1 MNIWITQVTSEQA
14 DNHPGKW
21 RTSKMSQISQMSVYL
36 LLRTHQKLEQKPL
49 KCTQLKY
56 TGRSSFIPAK
66 YTSNPNLMQK
76 THICMYM
83 FAAFFLPR
91 ADCLYSQDQM
101 HIFWEYLR
109 ALWNGPK
116 SIQTLSKFGAPIKI
130 VLFI

>member
-36 LLRTHQKLEQKPL
+36 LLRTHQKLEQKAL
-49 KCTQLKY
+49 KCTQLKH

-83 FAAFFLPR
+83 YADFFLPR
-91 ADCLYSQDQM
+91 ADAFI
-101 HIFWEYLR
+101 HKTKWIFSENIWEPYGMDLNPYR
-109 ALWNGPK
+109 RWANLGH
-116 SIQTLSKFGAPIKI
+116 L
-130 VLFI
+130 